1 MAGLGE
7 AAGHQGDHGPQGHG
21 FVAGGQVLIAAD
33 GAAVLAAL
41 TPPLPRAQVS
51 VPQLYHPVAEV
62 DLGEGVERHLRHPPP
77 GDRVKQ
83 PLIAIHV
90 AGPDL
95 LLVPQVGRVVLC

>member
-1 MAGLGE
+1 
-7 AAGHQGDHGPQGHG
+7 
-21 FVAGGQVLIAAD
+21 
-33 GAAVLAAL
+33 
-41 TPPLPRAQVS
+41 

-95 LLVPQVGRVVLC
+95 LLVPQVGRVVLVDPHKELLADQSYEGTQRIM